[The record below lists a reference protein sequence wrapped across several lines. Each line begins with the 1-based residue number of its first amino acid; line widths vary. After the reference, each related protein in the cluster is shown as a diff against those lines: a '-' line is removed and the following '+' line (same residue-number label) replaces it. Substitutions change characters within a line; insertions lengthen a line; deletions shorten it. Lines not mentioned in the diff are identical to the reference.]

1 MNTNKIIKLQE
12 RIKRIKAKISSINE
26 MTPGSISK
34 QFNVCGNPKCKC
46 KDPDNPKKHGPYFQL
61 SYTHKRKSTT
71 EYIKKEVVADV
82 RKELKNYH
90 TFKKLTGEWIDLS
103 IEIRKLRSKGYKKK

>member
-1 MNTNKIIKLQE
+1 MDEKKIIKLQE
-12 RIKRIKAKISSINE
+12 RIHRIKAEISSIDE

-61 SYTHKRKSTT
+61 SYTRKSRSTT
-71 EYIKKEVVADV
+71 EYIKKEVLADV
-82 RKELKNYH
+82 RKELNNYL
-90 TFKKLTGEWIDLS
+90 TFKKLMEQWIDLS
-103 IEIRKLRSKGYKKK
+103 IETRKLRSQGYKKK